1 MLLDFNALAQKCA
14 PDIHPTTLRA
24 VVSEESSGNPFAI
37 GVVGGRLVRQP
48 KNLPEAVA
56 TAKSLSARK
65 INFSMGLAQVNQVN
79 LAPQGLDFESVFDPC
94 RNLSAGAAILLDCY
108 ARASKA
114 KGKGSAAMPAT
125 LSCYYSGNFT
135 TGLKPD
141 FRGTSYVQRVYA
153 KADAPAAGANAPS
166 TANVPAIEVVM
177 NDSHKKPSASGKESP
192 KSASATPPETLSQ
205 DAKAK
210 RATWDAFGDFSRD

>member
-1 MLLDFNALAQKCA
+1 MLLDFNTIAQQCA
-14 PDIHPTTLRA
+14 PDVHPTTLHA

-48 KNLPEAVA
+48 QNLPEAVA
-56 TAKSLSARK
+56 TAKALSARK

-108 ARASKA
+108 ERASKV
-114 KGKGSAAMPAT
+114 KGKGSGAMPAT

-153 KADAPAAGANAPS
+153 KAEPSAAGAGSPS
-166 TANVPAIEVVM
+166 TANVPPIDVVM
-177 NDSHKKPSASGKESP
+177 NDGRKKPAASTKESP
-192 KSASATPPETLSQ
+192 KSVSANSPESPPQ
-205 DAKAK
+205 DARAK
-210 RATWDAFGDFSRD
+210 RPAWDAFGEFSGD